1 MIHAIFLTLTSTLPI
16 LFITLVFVVL
26 LALLGHQLFGSKDA
40 DFLRNRCV
48 TDFSLKDAG
57 QVIIHDLL
65 DPSNEAKD
73 DGEFSPSKSS
83 ACVLDD
89 GLVDDGI
96 SAVVLVPWALAGQSV
111 VDICTQALF
120 AVVSHLYCRSLFT
133 TLGMS

>member
-48 TDFSLKDAG
+48 TDFSSNHAG

-73 DGEFSPSKSS
+73 DGEFSPNTS
-83 ACVLDD
+83 CVFMDD
-89 GLVDDGI
+89 GLP
-96 SAVVLVPWALAGQSV
+96 VVLEPWALAGQSV
-111 VDICTQALF
+111 VDICTQALL
-120 AVVSHLYCRSLFT
+120 AVVSH
-133 TLGMS
+133 

>member
-48 TDFSLKDAG
+48 TDFSSNHG

-73 DGEFSPSKSS
+73 DGEFSPNKSS
-83 ACVLDD
+83 CVFMDD
-89 GLVDDGI
+89 GLP
-96 SAVVLVPWALAGQSV
+96 VVLVPWALAGQSV
-111 VDICTQALF
+111 VDICTQALL
-120 AVVSHLYCRSLFT
+120 AVVSH
-133 TLGMS
+133 